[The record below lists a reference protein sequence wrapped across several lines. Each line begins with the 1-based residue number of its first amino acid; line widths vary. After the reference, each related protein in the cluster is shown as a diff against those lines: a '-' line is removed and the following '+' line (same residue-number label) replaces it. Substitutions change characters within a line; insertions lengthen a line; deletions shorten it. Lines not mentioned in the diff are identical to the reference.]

1 MSLVNHRIDDQNELI
16 SERSVDKK
24 LMDLVLFP
32 IIKVKILQNID
43 WANSFFAI
51 YKVTFPNQPTN
62 CSSSHFKVSQLL
74 VYKNRY
80 DCCEFL
86 LGSTSS
92 GTTCN
97 DAVAKDYA
105 CKILALHNSG
115 KIHLWNRHPSGVH
128 DNAYAYNNIRDA
140 CNGHAAS
147 RSQ

>member
-1 MSLVNHRIDDQNELI
+1 MHKMKSSRRTWIF
-16 SERSVDKK
+16 K
-24 LMDLVLFP
+24 
-32 IIKVKILQNID
+32 
-43 WANSFFAI
+43 FA
-51 YKVTFPNQPTN
+51 
-62 CSSSHFKVSQLL
+62 
-74 VYKNRY
+74 
-80 DCCEFL
+80 

-105 CKILALHNSG
+105 CKILALHNAG

-128 DNAYAYNNIRDA
+128 DNAYAYNNIRDT